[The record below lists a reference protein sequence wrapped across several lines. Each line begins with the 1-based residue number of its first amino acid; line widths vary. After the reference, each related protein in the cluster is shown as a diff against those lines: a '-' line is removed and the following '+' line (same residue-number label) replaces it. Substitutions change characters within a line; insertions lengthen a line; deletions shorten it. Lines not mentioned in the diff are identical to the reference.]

1 MTGLSVRAAAATHG
15 EALAMVDADAGRAWT
30 WRDADALAAATG
42 GGSRAAACAAGDR
55 VTLTATNRVDTAAA
69 LLAMSTRG
77 MPPSPCTRALRDP
90 RARRAARHRAC
101 AAAHLDDAG
110 LDGGDP
116 TGDDLPLFP
125 GDLAAMLFTSGTSGT
140 PKGALLPH
148 DALLAS
154 AAASAQNLGWT
165 ATDRWLLCLP
175 LCHVGGLSVL
185 TRCLLARRPIVL
197 LPRFDVDAV
206 LDAIP
211 RHAVTLLSVVPT
223 MLHALLARDLTNVLA
238 RLRAV
243 LCGGA
248 ATSRALRAACAARAV
263 PCLAT
268 YGLTEAC
275 SQVATQAPSDP
286 TAVRDGVGAPLPGLA
301 LRVVDGD
308 DQPLPAGEVGRILLR
323 GRAMMRGYDGHPP
336 LGEGWFDTGDHGAL
350 DADGAL
356 TVHGRR
362 TDLVVTGGEN
372 VYPLEVEL
380 AAAEHPD
387 VSEALVFGVDDPV
400 WGQRVAMLVVGREG
414 LDLDALRGFLAARL
428 AGFKRPRAVAV
439 VTALPTLS
447 SGKPDRRGAAAQH
460 GHALRPW

>member
-1 MTGLSVRAAAATHG
+1 MSALSLRAAA
-15 EALAMVDADAGRAWT
+15 EARGDGAALIDAPQGRVWT
-30 WRDADALAAATG
+30 WRALDDRARETG
-42 GGSRAAACAAGDR
+42 RRLRARGVRAGDR
-55 VTLTATNRVDTAAA
+55 VTLHATNRVDTAAA
-69 LLAMSTRG
+69 LLAMLDRG
-77 MPPSPCTRALRDP
+77 IIAVPLHPRLRDAERDALRA
-90 RARRAARHRAC
+90 RAGAV
-101 AAAHLDDAG
+101 AHLDDAD
-110 LDGGDP
+110 LDGGD
-116 TGDDLPLFP
+116 TLGDDLPVVP

-165 ATDRWLLCLP
+165 DADRWLLCLP

-185 TRCLLARRPIVL
+185 TRCLLARRPVVL

-211 RHAVTLLSVVPT
+211 RHRVTLLSVVPT
-223 MLHALLARDLTNVLA
+223 MLHALLARDAANALGG
-238 RLRAV
+238 LRAV
-243 LCGGA
+243 LTGGA
-248 ATSRALRAACAARAV
+248 ATSRSLREACAARAV

-275 SQVATQAPSDP
+275 SQVATQAPGDP
-286 TAVRDGVGAPLPGLA
+286 TVVREGVGAPLAGLD
-301 LRVVDGD
+301 LRVVDDRGD
-308 DQPLPAGEVGRILLR
+308 DVGEGVVGRILLR
-323 GRAMMRGYDGHPP
+323 GKAMMRGYDGHAP

-350 DADGAL
+350 DARGAL

-380 AAAEHPD
+380 AAQEHPD
-387 VSEALVFGVDDPV
+387 VADALVFGVDDPA

-414 LDLDALRGFLAARL
+414 LDLDALRDFLTARL
-428 AGFKRPRAVAV
+428 AGFKRPRRVAV
-439 VTALPTLS
+439 VPALPALP
-447 SGKPDRRGAAAQH
+447 SGKPDRRGAAARYAD
-460 GHALRPW
+460 ALRPW